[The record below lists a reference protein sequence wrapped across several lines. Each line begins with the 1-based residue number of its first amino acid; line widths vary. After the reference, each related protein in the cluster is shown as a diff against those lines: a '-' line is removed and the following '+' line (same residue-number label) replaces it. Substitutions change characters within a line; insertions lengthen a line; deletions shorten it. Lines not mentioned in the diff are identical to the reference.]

1 MQNNYSKAI
10 EINQVAEANKFI
22 RKSKMI
28 EKHLEEKEIL
38 HIGKEYKFLPI
49 THQKLQ
55 GSKEN
60 GMIFLKAKRKKE
72 KTCFFFFFHPGFYT
86 AKIFLKTRVK

>member
-1 MQNNYSKAI
+1 MQNNYSKVI

-38 HIGKEYKFLPI
+38 HTGKEYKFLPI

-72 KTCFFFFFHPGFYT
+72 KICFFFFHPGFYT

>member
-1 MQNNYSKAI
+1 MQNNYSKVI

-38 HIGKEYKFLPI
+38 HRGKEYKFLPI

-72 KTCFFFFFHPGFYT
+72 KTCFFFFHPGFYT

>member
-38 HIGKEYKFLPI
+38 HTGKEYKFLPI

-72 KTCFFFFFHPGFYT
+72 KTCFFFHSGFYT